1 MLLPTAESRLVKN
14 LFDSWKLDGP
24 AWDWVVRHEAWI
36 AWMGSLS
43 LVVLVASAVAVPI
56 LVRRLP
62 EDYFLESSPTT
73 EAMRERHPVLRVA
86 FLLLKNLLGAILLL
100 SGIVMLVT
108 PGQGVLTILIALML
122 MNFPGK
128 RRLEI
133 RLIRVAPLNRAV
145 NWIRRRGGKGPLLLP
160 DAEDTTAEMT

>member
-1 MLLPTAESRLVKN
+1 VKD

-24 AWDWVVRHEAWI
+24 FWGWVLLNESWI
-36 AWMGSLS
+36 AWAGSLS

-62 EDYFLESSPTT
+62 DDYFLENSPAA
-73 EAMRERHPVLRVA
+73 EAIRERHPVMRIA
-86 FLLLKNLLGAILLL
+86 FLVVKNLLGGILLL
-100 SGIVMLVT
+100 AGIVMLVT

-133 RLIRVAPLNRAV
+133 RLVRLAPVNRAV
-145 NWIRRRGGKGPLLLP
+145 NWMRRRGGKGPLLLP
-160 DAEDTTAEMT
+160 DPESREADQA